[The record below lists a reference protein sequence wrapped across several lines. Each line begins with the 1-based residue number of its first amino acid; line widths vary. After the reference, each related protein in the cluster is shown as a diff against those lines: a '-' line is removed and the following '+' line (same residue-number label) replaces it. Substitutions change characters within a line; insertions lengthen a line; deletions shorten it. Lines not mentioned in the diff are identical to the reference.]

1 MVYRFIVFT
10 LMLFWTVA
18 YCSDDII
25 ISNYKLPKNNA
36 LEVYEKTKDLELL
49 KTLFEQTNDF
59 ESIEIKDNK
68 IFLEKKPTLKTLN
81 ISGNKSFW
89 KSEIRAITG
98 LNENYT
104 FDTSLLQTI
113 PLRIRQFYA
122 DKGFLFTTVDITSNY
137 TPDGYATINLK
148 INEGKKTKLNDII
161 FLSDQSIS
169 ELDRITFLKV
179 LKLKKGD
186 YLYFDE
192 IEKKIE
198 NLLSFLRKGGYYD
211 AFVNLQ
217 DIEQVNENYANLYV
231 AINFG
236 TKYTVNFKGNKAFN
250 ENELRKLLTLE
261 ENGFNYY
268 QLNKSKENIIEFYK
282 GQGFLDVDV
291 SYEVSESEDLYQ
303 GLYSLFSIINI
314 NIEEGQR
321 YKVDKL
327 EVKTDTPEI
336 MDGVKKILSNYYNQR
351 ELKEFLEKR
360 EEDFYSKG
368 YLSVNYSIKE
378 NVKDNGLVDV
388 EISFYKGKQYILTK
402 INQENYKTKIEVK
415 LPKIYD
421 PKEIVEI
428 QKTLKKSLQEDGFLD
443 GDVLLNVI
451 TQEKED
457 KVEVIADFVYEKGSI
472 YKNGITFIYGSNY
485 LNPKVV
491 KWQLREKDTF
501 DSKVVDVAINRL
513 YDSRLFDYINPVF
526 LKNEEE
532 KVLDKALIL
541 HDDKRGLLQG
551 SVGYST
557 DQQFKVSAA
566 LILKNL
572 FSYGLESSIYLERS
586 NFQTNYRLSFG
597 SRLLPYGLTSF
608 ISPYKNIQ
616 YRRYF
621 NLSSQGFDFFIEKFH
636 NKFVRS
642 RITFESKDSSLDKL
656 TLPSPVKSYSQFKI
670 SLSLTDDHRNSKI
683 DPKKGYLFISK
694 ISKSFKDID
703 YYSGELSLRLYSEFF
718 NYLVFSPRFST
729 GYIFKN
735 NNTLPISER
744 YFLGGIS
751 SLRGFGIDEVAGEK
765 GIGGNSFILINNDL
779 RFLVYP
785 KYNIYLLTFYDL
797 GNVYTDFKEYKSH
810 KFRKTAGIGIYVPT
824 PAGSLILD
832 YAKKLDRKP
841 GESGYRIEFSIGL
854 DF

>member
-1 MVYRFIVFT
+1 MRIKSIFFI
-10 LMLFWTVA
+10 LMLFLGDA

-25 ISNYKLPKNNA
+25 ISNYQLPKNNA

-49 KTLFEQTNDF
+49 KTLFQQTDDF
-59 ESIEIKDNK
+59 ESVEIKDNK
-68 IFLEKKPTLKTLN
+68 LVLKRKPILKALN

-89 KSEIRAITG
+89 KSEIKAITG

-104 FDTSLLQTI
+104 FDSSLLQSI

-122 DKGFLFTTVDITSNY
+122 DKGFLFATVDITSNY
-137 TPDGYATINLK
+137 TPEGYATINLK

-161 FLSDQSIS
+161 FLSDQNIS
-169 ELDRITFLKV
+169 ELDKITFLKV
-179 LKLKKGD
+179 LKLKNGD

-192 IEKKIE
+192 IEKKID
-198 NLLSFLRKGGYYD
+198 NLMTFIRKSGYYD
-211 AFVNLQ
+211 AFINLQ
-217 DIEQVNENYANLYV
+217 DIEQVNENYANLYI

-236 TKYTVNFKGNKAFN
+236 TKYNVNFIGNKTFN

-268 QLNKSKENIIEFYK
+268 QLNQSKERIIDFYK
-282 GQGFLDVDV
+282 GNGFLDVNV
-291 SYEVSESEDLYQ
+291 SYEVSESEDLYK

-314 NIEEGQR
+314 NIEEGKR

-327 EVKTDTPEI
+327 EIKTDTPEI
-336 MDGVKKILSNYYNQR
+336 KDNISKIVSDYYNKK
-351 ELKEFLEKR
+351 ELKDFLEKI
-360 EEDFYSKG
+360 EQKFYSEG
-368 YLSVNYSIKE
+368 YLSVNYSLKETIKD
-378 NVKDNGLVDV
+378 KGLVDI
-388 EISFYKGKQYILTK
+388 EISFFKGKKYLLTK
-402 INQENYKTKIEVK
+402 INQENYKTKIDGK
-415 LPKIYD
+415 LPKVYN
-421 PKEIVEI
+421 PSEIVEI

-443 GDVLLNVI
+443 GDVLLNI
-451 TQEKED
+451 TTQEKED
-457 KVEVIADFVYEKGSI
+457 KVEVIANFIYEKGSI
-472 YKNGITFIYGSNY
+472 YKNGITFIYGSNH
-485 LNPKVV
+485 LNTEVV
-491 KWQLREKDTF
+491 KWQLRVKDTF
-501 DSKVVDVAINRL
+501 DPKVLDMAITRL
-513 YDSRLFDYINPVF
+513 YDSRLFDYVNPVF

-532 KVLDKALIL
+532 KVLDKAIIL

-557 DQQFKVSAA
+557 DQQFKVSTA

-572 FSYGLESSIYLERS
+572 FKYGLESSIYLERS

-597 SRLLPYGLTSF
+597 SRLLPYSLTSF
-608 ISPYKNIQ
+608 VSVYKNTQ

-621 NLSSQGFDFFIEKFH
+621 DLSSQGFDFFVEKFH
-636 NKFVRS
+636 NKFVKS

-694 ISKSFKDID
+694 ISQSFKDVN
-703 YYSGELSLRLYSEFF
+703 YFSGELSLRFYQEFL
-718 NYLVFSPRFST
+718 NYVVFSPRFST

-735 NNTLPISER
+735 NNYLPASER

-765 GIGGNSFILINNDL
+765 GIGGNSYILINNDL

-810 KFRKTAGIGIYVPT
+810 KFRETAGIGIYVPT

-832 YAKKLDRKP
+832 YAKKLDRKV
-841 GESGYRIEFSIGL
+841 GESGYRIELSIGL